1 MASTHEDL
9 TRKFEVEGS
18 SDRTLGLVFAGFFTL
33 VTFWPMV
40 RHHAPRL
47 WAAPV
52 AILFFVV
59 ALTMP
64 RLLGPLNR
72 AWTQLGLLIQRIM
85 HPLVMGIMFYLIFT
99 PAGWLLRLLGNDL
112 LHLKYEPES
121 NTYWIS
127 KPPADLGG
135 MARQF

>member
-1 MASTHEDL
+1 
-9 TRKFEVEGS
+9 
-18 SDRTLGLVFAGFFTL
+18 
-33 VTFWPMV
+33 
-40 RHHAPRL
+40 
-47 WAAPV
+47 
-52 AILFFVV
+52 
-59 ALTMP
+59 MP